1 MDFMYDWRYLWMGFG
16 FLLSTFL
23 VLRVVDSNMRISQLI
38 SDYYAVKS
46 IIVKSIIIV
55 NSLTLIANAT
65 IWGFLL
71 LGWGVLSA
79 FGLNLICEYIL
90 VRYLITKD
98 PKLFEQVKDSL
109 FNSVESEK

>member
-1 MDFMYDWRYLWMGFG
+1 MGFG

-23 VLRVVDSNMRISQLI
+23 ILRVVDSNMKISELI
-38 SDYYAVKS
+38 SDYYEVKP
-46 IIVKSIIIV
+46 IILKIVFIV

-79 FGLNLICEYIL
+79 FVFHLVCEYIL
-90 VRYLITKD
+90 VRYLIRKT
-98 PKLFEQVKDSL
+98 PKLFEQVRDSL
-109 FNSVESEK
+109 FHSDETEK